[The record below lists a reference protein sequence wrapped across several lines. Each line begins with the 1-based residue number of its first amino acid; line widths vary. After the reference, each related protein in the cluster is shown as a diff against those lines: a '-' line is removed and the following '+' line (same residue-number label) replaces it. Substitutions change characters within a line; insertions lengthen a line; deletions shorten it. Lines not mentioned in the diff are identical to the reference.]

1 MTGLRIG
8 EILALSWGR
17 INLAAGT
24 LRGEETG
31 YNLRSSQS
39 PGRKFRQLFVIR
51 HGVSDLDGIATH
63 FAIFNVSLLANG

>member
-24 LRGEETG
+24 LRGEETA

-39 PGRKFRQLFVIR
+39 PGRKFRHLFVR